1 MCKNCQ
7 KHFKTKLARQLPFR
21 VLKLI
26 FKAYYTLQNWHR
38 NTRMGQRKR
47 AERPE
52 AEQNGTGTQS
62 VIKEAHQFKGGGDEL
77 FHK

>member
-52 AEQNGTGTQS
+52 ADQNGT
-62 VIKEAHQFKGGGDEL
+62 
-77 FHK
+77 